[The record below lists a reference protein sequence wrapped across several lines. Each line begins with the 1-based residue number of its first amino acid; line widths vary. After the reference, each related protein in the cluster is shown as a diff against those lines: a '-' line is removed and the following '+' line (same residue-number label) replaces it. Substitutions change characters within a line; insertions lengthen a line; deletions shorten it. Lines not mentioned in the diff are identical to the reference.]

1 MTNSNPN
8 DISRSVL
15 TLVFRLTIV
24 LVLISMSFL
33 SGCNNENG
41 TPESGSTQSASGKKD
56 DQLVIAVLPKL
67 INIAYFDA
75 CQKGAQE
82 AADELGVKLIYD
94 GPTSPSGTE
103 QIKFMETWIRQG
115 VDAICVAPNQPKT
128 IRSVVEKAQKRG
140 IKVITWDT
148 DAAESGRDL
157 MVNQVDYQTL
167 GEKLI
172 DEIAEQ
178 MNEEGEWAVAIATLD
193 ATNLNT
199 WRKFAEERAKS
210 KYPKM
215 KKVETLITEE
225 DENVARQKVE
235 TLLNAHPEVKGI
247 IAFDANSVPG
257 SAEAIK
263 RSGKAGKVALTGN
276 TTPDKIRPYLKEDV
290 LQSAFLWDPVGLG
303 DVTVRLAVALC
314 KGEKLEPGTKIEGYG
329 ELKFNK
335 DDPKMVIF
343 ADPIRFTKKNIDNYE
358 WGF

>member
-1 MTNSNPN
+1 MLKPLNNSTTQTNLS
-8 DISRSVL
+8 IL
-15 TLVFRLTIV
+15 FRLFIV
-24 LVLISMSFL
+24 SSICCMLMT
-33 SGCNNENG
+33 SGCKNES
-41 TPESGSTQSASGKKD
+41 TESGSSVSSSKEKK
-56 DQLVIAVLPKL
+56 QIVIAMLPKL
-67 INIAYFDA
+67 INISYFDA

-82 AADELGVKLIYD
+82 AADDLGIKLIYD
-94 GPTSPSGTE
+94 GPTKPSGTE

-115 VDAICVAPNQPKT
+115 VDVICIAPNQPKT
-128 IRSVVEKAQKRG
+128 IRAVVEKAQKRG
-140 IKVITWDT
+140 IKVVTWDT
-148 DAAESGRDL
+148 DAADSGRDL
-157 MVNQVDYQTL
+157 MVNQVDYQVL

-172 DEIAEQ
+172 DEIAAQ

-199 WRKFAEERAKS
+199 WRKFAEARAKK

-225 DENVARQKVE
+225 DENIARQKVE

-276 TTPDKIRPYLKEDV
+276 TTPGKIKTYLKDDV
-290 LQSAFLWDPVGLG
+290 FKSAFLWDPVGLG
-303 DVTVRLAVALC
+303 NVTVRLAVALA
-314 KGEKLEPGTKIEGYG
+314 KGEKLEEGKEIKGYG
-329 ELKFNK
+329 KLKFNK

-343 ADPIRFTKKNIDNYE
+343 ADPIRFTKENIDNYD